1 MKINNVTEIR
11 PDDFKKEDRQTIG
24 QIAEI
29 MNPFMQQV
37 VELADKRG
45 SFDNREE
52 NFLTVEMTVDASG
65 VPVLNNKIKT
75 DKARANGFAVVAA
88 FNTTDASIT
97 ATEQPFISYVQ
108 LASGFVQ
115 VNKITGL
122 PANQKFRLN
131 IIVY

>member
-1 MKINNVTEIR
+1 
-11 PDDFKKEDRQTIG
+11 
-24 QIAEI
+24 
-29 MNPFMQQV
+29 MQQV

-45 SFDNREE
+45 SFDNRVE
-52 NFLTVEMTVDASG
+52 NFLTVEFTVDASG
-65 VPVLNNKIKT
+65 VPILNNKINTNKT
-75 DKARANGFAVVAA
+75 KANGFTVVAA
-88 FNTTDASIT
+88 FNTTDASVN

-108 LASGFVQ
+108 LAGGFVQ